1 LSILEESILSIYL
14 RPVNLN
20 ISKVKKGL
28 KLLGVFAL
36 ASVLFYSCD
45 QKTASTTQVVP
56 TGEGM
61 PAGDMKVAFVYTDS
75 VINQYDYFK
84 KMSEEITSKGKRFDS
99 DLQSRARGFEQ
110 EVSTFQQTGGN
121 MTPNQARAKQEE
133 LMQKE
138 QNLMTYRNNLMQE
151 LSADEAKLMNDVYE
165 QVQSY
170 IKDFASENDIDIILS
185 YTRGGAMWYAT
196 EAIDVTASVV
206 EGLNK
211 KYAANPAGATPASAD
226 TTSKK

>member
-1 LSILEESILSIYL
+1 M
-14 RPVNLN
+14 
-20 ISKVKKGL
+20 
-28 KLLGVFAL
+28 GVFAL

-45 QKTASTTQVVP
+45 QKTASTVETAP
-56 TGEGM
+56 SGEGR

-75 VINQYDYFK
+75 VINKYDYFK

-110 EVSTFQQTGGN
+110 EVATFQQTGGN
-121 MTPNQARAKQEE
+121 MTPNQARAKQDE

-151 LSADEAKLMNDVYE
+151 LSADEGKLMNDVYE
-165 QVQSY
+165 QVQTY
-170 IKDFASENDIDIILS
+170 IRDYAKENNIDIILS

-196 EAIDVTASVV
+196 DAIDVTASVV
-206 EGLNK
+206 EGLNR
-211 KYAANPAGATPASAD
+211 KYAGNPSASTPAPVDSTA
-226 TTSKK
+226 KK

>member
-1 LSILEESILSIYL
+1 M
-14 RPVNLN
+14 RPVNHNEL
-20 ISKVKKGL
+20 KVKKGL
-28 KLLGVFAL
+28 KFIAVLGL

-45 QKTASTTQVVP
+45 QKTASTT
-56 TGEGM
+56 EGATSEERVA
-61 PAGDMKVAFVYTDS
+61 AGDIKVAFVYTDS
-75 VINQYDYFK
+75 VINKYEYFK
-84 KMSEEITSKGKRFDS
+84 KLSADITEKGKRFDS

-110 EVSTFQQTGGN
+110 EVATFQQTGGG
-121 MTPNQARAKQEE
+121 MTPNQARAKQDE

-165 QVQSY
+165 QVQAY
-170 IKDFASENDIDIILS
+170 MKDYAKENGYDIILS

-206 EGLNK
+206 DGLNK
-211 KYAANPAGATPASAD
+211 KYAANPSGVTTTPADSTA
-226 TTSKK
+226 KK

>member
-1 LSILEESILSIYL
+1 VSILAESILSIYL

-20 ISKVKKGL
+20 VFKVKKGL
-28 KLLGVFAL
+28 KFLGVFAL
-36 ASVLFYSCD
+36 ASVLFYACD
-45 QKTASTTQVVP
+45 QKTASTTE
-56 TGEGM
+56 TASSGEGM

-75 VINQYDYFK
+75 VINKYDYFK
-84 KMSEEITSKGKRFDS
+84 KMSEEITSKGKRFDT

-121 MTPNQARAKQEE
+121 MTPNQARAKQDE

-165 QVQSY
+165 QVATY
-170 IKDFASENDIDIILS
+170 LKDYAKENNIDIILS

-196 EAIDVTASVV
+196 DAIDVTASVV

-211 KYAANPAGATPASAD
+211 KYAAAPTVTTPAAAD
-226 TTSKK
+226 TTAKK